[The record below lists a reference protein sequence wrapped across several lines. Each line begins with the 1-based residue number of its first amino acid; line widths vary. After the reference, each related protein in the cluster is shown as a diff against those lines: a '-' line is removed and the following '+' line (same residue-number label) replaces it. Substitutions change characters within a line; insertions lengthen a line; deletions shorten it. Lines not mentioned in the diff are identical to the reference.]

1 MDNET
6 MNFSEALEWLKQGKR
21 MTRQGWN
28 GKGMWLEL
36 QIPDE
41 NSKMT
46 RPYVYMVLPKGST
59 SQFGD
64 EAKDFDRV
72 PWFCSQTDLL
82 ENDWVC
88 IS

>member
-1 MDNET
+1 
-6 MNFSEALEWLKQGKR
+6 MNFSEALEWLKQGHKI
-21 MTRQGWN
+21 TRQGWN

-36 QIPDE
+36 QTPDE

-59 SQFGD
+59 NQFGD
-64 EAKDFDRV
+64 ETKDFDMV
-72 PWFCSQTDLL
+72 PWLCSQTDLL
-82 ENDWVC
+82 ALDWVC